1 MYLGTAFKR
10 DHRGQF
16 SVMRLRFLL
25 RKVRCCW
32 LANGRPLHLIS
43 PLLCTLGGITGKH
56 DGLSNNSINI
66 HYSHYQQQKQTKLA
80 KLSKT

>member
-16 SVMRLRFLL
+16 SVMRLCFLL

-32 LANGRPLHLIS
+32 LANGRSLRLIA
-43 PLLCTLGGITGKH
+43 PLLCTLGDITGKH
-56 DGLSNNSINI
+56 MMDGVI
-66 HYSHYQQQKQTKLA
+66 TA
-80 KLSKT
+80 